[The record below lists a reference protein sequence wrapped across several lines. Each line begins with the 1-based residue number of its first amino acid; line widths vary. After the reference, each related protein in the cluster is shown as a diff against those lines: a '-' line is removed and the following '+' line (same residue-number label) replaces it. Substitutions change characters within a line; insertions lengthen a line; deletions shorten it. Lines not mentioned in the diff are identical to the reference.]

1 MAMMHII
8 LSITGL
14 AMSSLCLAL
23 MPAGP
28 SVMISRHPYAN
39 TTTDAL
45 GLDPVALECR
55 NVRCLSE
62 FLSTLIRHPLCRQTD
77 LFISVPTTASRVAIC
92 DRT

>member
-1 MAMMHII
+1 MAMMQII

-55 NVRCLSE
+55 NV
-62 FLSTLIRHPLCRQTD
+62 PLDYLGQVRSFQPSGGTYCEM
-77 LFISVPTTASRVAIC
+77 FE
-92 DRT
+92 